1 MKGYSGNLY
10 LVINTATGRRTKI
23 RWECMVGWPEEHSVI
38 GAPAQSSVMPGW
50 QPDSSLTLWR
60 AHWVCLNAS
69 HRIHEWKMAIKI
81 FCSIFCVILQCSSL
95 RGGDES
101 AAACVGAAHC
111 HALLLAMESLD
122 NLANLDN
129 MDISVKV
136 PPPLHSIFHE
146 QAKSIVAIRVSSLK
160 CYCYAKVIS
169 VKAKHVT
176 LKCYTTSFM
185 IKLSWI
191 NWILTLGAVYLLDI
205 ILYLLLYCNYFLIN
219 GKQN

>member
-1 MKGYSGNLY
+1 M
-10 LVINTATGRRTKI
+10 
-23 RWECMVGWPEEHSVI
+23 
-38 GAPAQSSVMPGW
+38 
-50 QPDSSLTLWR
+50 
-60 AHWVCLNAS
+60 
-69 HRIHEWKMAIKI
+69 
-81 FCSIFCVILQCSSL
+81 

-160 CYCYAKVIS
+160 CYAKVIS

-176 LKCYTTSFM
+176 LKCYTTSVI
-185 IKLSWI
+185 IKLS
-191 NWILTLGAVYLLDI
+191 
-205 ILYLLLYCNYFLIN
+205 
-219 GKQN
+219 

>member
-1 MKGYSGNLY
+1 M
-10 LVINTATGRRTKI
+10 
-23 RWECMVGWPEEHSVI
+23 
-38 GAPAQSSVMPGW
+38 
-50 QPDSSLTLWR
+50 
-60 AHWVCLNAS
+60 
-69 HRIHEWKMAIKI
+69 
-81 FCSIFCVILQCSSL
+81 QCFSL

-146 QAKSIVAIRVSSLK
+146 QAKSIVAIRVSSPK

-169 VKAKHVT
+169 VKAEHVT

-185 IKLSWI
+185 IKLS
-191 NWILTLGAVYLLDI
+191 
-205 ILYLLLYCNYFLIN
+205 
-219 GKQN
+219 

>member
-10 LVINTATGRRTKI
+10 LVIITATGRRTKI

-38 GAPAQSSVMPGW
+38 GAPAHH

-81 FCSIFCVILQCSSL
+81 FCSIFCVILQCFSL

-205 ILYLLLYCNYFLIN
+205 ILYLLQYCNYLLIN